1 MEIKLGSLLILF
13 VRSVDKYLYLS
24 REHSYSFLEAGS
36 TASCYRIGDYAFK
49 LVRTKWSYE
58 PIICPNLY
66 LILPN
71 EEEVFLRNDKGVV
84 LSGIEVQKYLRR
96 SAKGVPLRIFANFS
110 CELNRLGYYTSDT
123 LMRGVCGD
131 NCRMLDSY
139 KDSGN
144 LNAPVWFKMFPVVLV
159 DRDRVYRNDNKKPK
173 QLREGY

>member
-1 MEIKLGSLLILF
+1 M
-13 VRSVDKYLYLS
+13 
-24 REHSYSFLEAGS
+24 
-36 TASCYRIGDYAFK
+36 
-49 LVRTKWSYE
+49 
-58 PIICPNLY
+58 
-66 LILPN
+66 ILPN

-110 CELNRLGYYTSDT
+110 RELDRLGYYTSDT